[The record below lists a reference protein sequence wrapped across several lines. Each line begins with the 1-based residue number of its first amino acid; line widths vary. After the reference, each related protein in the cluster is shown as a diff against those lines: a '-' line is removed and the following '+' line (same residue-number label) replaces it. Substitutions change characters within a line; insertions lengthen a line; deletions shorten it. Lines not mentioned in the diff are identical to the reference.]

1 MDYDENQRLKKRPDA
16 KFINSIQ
23 LPRDNSAIFLEKGQ
37 SKRMFQAYRN
47 MLVGH
52 VNGSYG
58 IRTLKTNE
66 RALEELQTEVAILLF
81 WGWKIVEIVAK
92 DPKICCAPS
101 YMFD

>member
-1 MDYDENQRLKKRPDA
+1 MDCDENERLKKKPDA

-23 LPRDNSAIFLEKGQ
+23 LPRDNSAIFLCKGEN
-37 SKRMFQAYRN
+37 KRMFQAFRN

-58 IRTLKTNE
+58 ISELKTNKQ
-66 RALEELQTEVAILLF
+66 ALKELQAEVAILLF
-81 WGWKIVEIVAK
+81 WGWTIVKIVAK
-92 DPKICCAPS
+92 DANICCVPS